1 MVIIINGILW
11 GSSDGSVVKNLST
24 DAGDTGLIPGLRRS
38 PGSWR
43 GEGPHGEGND
53 NPFQYSCLGNPTARG
68 TWRAVQS
75 MGVTKSHDD
84 LATETTVTGT
94 LIGVSGEDALLGSET
109 CRQVSLCNG
118 SIL

>member
-24 DAGDTGLIPGLRRS
+24 DAGDRFDPGLREI
-38 PGSWR
+38 PWILE
-43 GEGPHGEGND
+43 GEKDPMEKEMIA
-53 NPFQYSCLGNPTARG
+53 FSTCLGNPTARG

>member
-24 DAGDTGLIPGLRRS
+24 DAGDAGSIPGLRRS

-43 GEGPHGEGND
+43 GEGPPGEGND

-94 LIGVSGEDALLGSET
+94 LVGVSGEDGLLGSET